1 METGVEYPDSRQF
14 AIDLYSDNYNGWDR
28 SGIMF
33 GIYLNSPSLSSFTF
47 RTYKFEDLDTTPGG
61 IMDAGI
67 SLDDFGFKL
76 VSGWINVEQEGGNY
90 RVKWVMRGGH
100 SEPKISGHFY
110 GPLTYYK
117 HQ

>member
-1 METGVEYPDSRQF
+1 
-14 AIDLYSDNYNGWDR
+14 
-28 SGIMF
+28 
-33 GIYLNSPSLSSFTF
+33 
-47 RTYKFEDLDTTPGG
+47 
-61 IMDAGI
+61 
-67 SLDDFGFKL
+67 
-76 VSGWINVEQEGGNY
+76 VEQEGGNY